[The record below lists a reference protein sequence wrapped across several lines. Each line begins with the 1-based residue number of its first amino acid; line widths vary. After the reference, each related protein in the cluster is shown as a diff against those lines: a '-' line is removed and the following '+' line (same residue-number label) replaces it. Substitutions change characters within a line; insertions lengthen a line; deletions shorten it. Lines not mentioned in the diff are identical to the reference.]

1 MDILWLHEISWG
13 GYIIIYAVF
22 WLRIYDLSLTIRKH
36 NKKKMRN
43 ILLTT
48 KKERDYVPKKWQRKP
63 VEMSHIKEGISF
75 LVGCCN
81 KSTTNWVFF
90 LRVLEIKVPVESV
103 SGEKSLP
110 GSLPIVHCVLICTL
124 SIVSN
129 YILKVSAWFSQWHFL
144 HIRKTKLVDIRKTCP
159 VSWLINGGSMI

>member
-90 LRVLEIKVPVESV
+90 LRVLEIEVPVESV
-103 SGEKSLP
+103 YGEKSLP
-110 GSLPIVHCVLICTL
+110 GSLPIVPLCPHMYVKHCV
-124 SIVSN
+124 
-129 YILKVSAWFSQWHFL
+129 KL
-144 HIRKTKLVDIRKTCP
+144 HIKSIC
-159 VSWLINGGSMI
+159 MILTMTLFTYKKN

>member
-1 MDILWLHEISWG
+1 MTTVDGHLVAPWDILR
-13 GYIIIYAVF
+13 
-22 WLRIYDLSLTIRKH
+22 RIHHHLCGVLAENIWPESNHKETL
-36 NKKKMRN
+36 KKKIKMRN
-43 ILLTT
+43 ILLKT

-90 LRVLEIKVPVESV
+90 LSVLEIEVPVESV

-110 GSLPIVHCVLICTL
+110 GSLPVVPLCPHMYVKHCVKLHNKSICM
-124 SIVSN
+124 
-129 YILKVSAWFSQWHFL
+129 ILTMMHFTY
-144 HIRKTKLVDIRKTCP
+144 KK
-159 VSWLINGGSMI
+159 N